1 MIMSLETLHRVTHAA
16 SEELV
21 PPKISH
27 LSYLETLLILEK
39 KTMIPDQKY
48 IQMCLS
54 N

>member
-1 MIMSLETLHRVTHAA
+1 MSLETLHRVTHAA

-27 LSYLETLLILEK
+27 LSYLESLLILEK
-39 KTMIPDQKY
+39 KKNMIPDQKY

>member
-27 LSYLETLLILEK
+27 LSYLESLLILEK
-39 KTMIPDQKY
+39 KKKKHDT
-48 IQMCLS
+48 
-54 N
+54 